1 MAAVVVNFGNCHGDG
16 IDYKNY
22 SICPVLYRKTF
33 TNTYSNDK
41 KQNLTALNK
50 VTFFNFTLWMTFK
63 ICFLKDSSHVSIAVK
78 LVFVVTS

>member
-16 IDYKNY
+16 IDYKDY

-50 VTFFNFTLWMTFK
+50 VTFTLHIWMTFK